1 MLLLVWSKDNSIKDA
16 VVEAYERLYLN
27 PSVEGQRYSNE
38 EFRIIPRV
46 TFEQIQ
52 KNELSP
58 RRESNPQPSDLR

>member
-38 EFRIIPRV
+38 EFRIILRV
-46 TFEQIQ
+46 TFEQTQ
-52 KNELSP
+52 KNVSE
-58 RRESNPQPSDLR
+58 PQMGIEPETL